1 MTHFLP
7 RRPVVRRQVLR
18 GLLGGTSVAVALPL
32 LDCWLNDNGT
42 ALAASGRPLPVRF
55 GTWFWGCGMNPD
67 RWNPSKTGADWEV
80 TPELEPV
87 SRLRDKLTILSTFN
101 VFPDGKPNHVHA
113 TGWVGLR
120 TGNAPQAPRDI
131 DSPTFD
137 ILIADQ
143 IGKDT
148 RFRQLDLTATGDPRQ
163 SFSLRSTG
171 NANPAEPS
179 PLAFYTRIFGPDFQ
193 DPNAADFKPDANT
206 MVRRSVLSGI
216 KDERD
221 RLNAGIG
228 AADRAR
234 LDEYFTSV
242 RQLEQQLDMQLQKP
256 APLEACSVPKGAPA
270 NLKMGAQIDDAIANH
285 KLLVALMAQA
295 LACNQT
301 QVFNIVFADAGSTLR
316 KAGSTVTHH
325 QLTHEEPI
333 DEKTGC
339 QPEATFFVERIVEAL
354 GVALETMDSIKEGD
368 GTLLDHM
375 LLFAHSECSYA
386 KIHSIETIP
395 MFMAGK
401 ASGRIKTG
409 IHVAGNGEPVTR
421 VSLTVQQLMGVPINS
436 YGAGAMATSK
446 NIAEVVA

>member
-1 MTHFLP
+1 MKMN
-7 RRPVVRRQVLR
+7 RRTALR
-18 GLLGGTSVAVALPL
+18 GMLGGAAVSVGLPF
-32 LDCWLNDNGT
+32 LDCFLNENGT
-42 ALAASGRPLPVRF
+42 ALAATGQPLPTRF
-55 GTWFWGCGMNPD
+55 GTWFWGCGLTPG
-67 RWNPSKTGADWEV
+67 RWIPATTGTGWAV
-80 TPELEPV
+80 PPELQPLAKFKD
-87 SRLRDKLTILSTFN
+87 RLN
-101 VFPDGKPNHVHA
+101 VFSGFKADTDGKAALPHYSGMMGIL
-113 TGWVGLR
+113 TGI
-120 TGNAPQAPRDI
+120 APRALNTVEG
-131 DSPTFD
+131 PTFD
-137 ILIADQ
+137 TAIADT
-143 IGKDT
+143 IGQRT
-148 RFRQLDLTATGDPRQ
+148 RFRSLEVTATGNPRD
-163 SFSLRSTG
+163 SNSRRSTSVI
-171 NANPAEPS
+171 NAAEPS
-179 PLAFYTRIFGPDFQ
+179 PLAFYQRLFGADFQ
-193 DPNAADFKPDANT
+193 DPNAADFKPDPRV
-206 MVRRSVLSGI
+206 MVRKSALSAI
-216 KDERD
+216 KDQRD
-221 RLNAGIG
+221 QLLREVGT
-228 AADRAR
+228 ADRTR
-234 LDEYFTSV
+234 LDQYFTSI

-256 APLEACSVPKGAPA
+256 APLEACTVPRGAPA

-375 LLFAHSECSYA
+375 LMFAHSECSYA